1 MKTEVRSTLIAPK
14 GICLMHEFSSA
25 VHKATKKTQNQQERD
40 EGRVEGAVKVDG
52 GRAETGL
59 RLRETK

>member
-1 MKTEVRSTLIAPK
+1 MTTEVRRTLIAPK

-25 VHKATKKTQNQQERD
+25 IHKAKTTRREERD

-52 GRAETGL
+52 GGAETVLG
-59 RLRETK
+59 LRETK